1 MHIVIHRNINDP
13 AVSTTEVKKV
23 LADAGIKVSRVD
35 LITKEP
41 GPYRSAL

>member
-35 LITKEP
+35 LVTEQV
-41 GPYRSAL
+41 GPYRFAP